1 MSQPVSSKIRNAIRI
16 DRAFRFVWRAS
27 SSWTLL
33 NGALVLVQGMFP
45 LLSLY
50 LLKLIID
57 TITDTVQSGG
67 LEIGIPKLILL
78 VGIAAGVALFQAA
91 TAKLAD
97 YSAEAQSAIV
107 TDYVYDTMH
116 RKSVGLDLAYYEDP
130 SYFDTLHRAQQEG
143 PYRPTRIVNG
153 LNRLGQ
159 SSVSLVAMVGLL
171 FTFHWSAGVL
181 LFASAFPGVLVQIV
195 FSKKMYHWQQKRTPI
210 ERQAGYYSWLMTA
223 DTFAKELRLFDLGGF
238 FSETFNSLRNVI
250 RGEKLALSSQ
260 RAIAD
265 FAAQAF
271 AILILMSCF
280 LLIGFR
286 AIKGLISIG
295 DMVMYFQAFQRGL
308 SSLKE
313 LLHSIAGLYEDNLF
327 VAHFFSFLD
336 VQNSLVELPE
346 PEVLP
351 PVNQSGI
358 TLTNLHF
365 RYPGQAKPVLNG
377 LSLSIKPG
385 EVVALVGAN
394 GAGKSTLVKLLCR
407 LYDPEQGNIAIEGT
421 DLRSLALRD
430 VRKQISV
437 VFQDFVK
444 YQLSVRENIGLGD
457 IKRLDDVPAIAT
469 AANRAGA
476 EALIKNL
483 PNCYETILGRWFI
496 DGVELSHGE
505 WQKIVIARAFFRN
518 ARLIILDEPTS
529 SLDGNTE
536 YHLYLKFKEL
546 MAGRS
551 ALIISHRFSTVSM
564 ADRIC
569 VLHDGRIAESGTHKD
584 LMSLNSIYAD
594 MYAKQS
600 TWMKDLEGKGL

>member
-1 MSQPVSSKIRNAIRI
+1 MSQPVSSKIRNAVRI
-16 DRAFRFVWRAS
+16 DRAFRLVWRAS
-27 SSWTLL
+27 PSWTLL
-33 NGALVLVQGMFP
+33 NGALVLVQGVFP

-50 LLKLIID
+50 LLKLIVD
-57 TITDTVQSGG
+57 TITETVQSGG
-67 LEIGIPKLILL
+67 LETGISKLIMLI
-78 VGIAAGVALFQAA
+78 GAAAVVALAQAG
-91 TAKLAD
+91 TTKLAD
-97 YSAEAQSAIV
+97 YSAEAQSTIV
-107 TDYVYDTMH
+107 TDFVYDTMH
-116 RKSVGLDLAYYEDP
+116 RKSVDLDLAYYEDP
-130 SYFDTLHRAQQEG
+130 NYFDTLHRAQQEG

-159 SSVSLVAMVGLL
+159 SGMSLVAMVGLL

-181 LFASAFPGVLVQIV
+181 LFASALPGVLVQIV
-195 FSKKMYHWQQKRTPI
+195 FSKKMYHWQQQRTSI
-210 ERQAGYYSWLMTA
+210 ERKADYYSWLMTA
-223 DTFAKELRLFDLGGF
+223 DASAKELRLFDLGGF
-238 FSETFNSLRNVI
+238 FSETFNCLRGVI
-250 RGEKLALSSQ
+250 RGEKLALSRQ

-265 FAAQAF
+265 FVAQAC
-271 AILILMSCF
+271 AIIILMACF

-286 AIKGLISIG
+286 TIKGLITIG

-336 VQNSLVELPE
+336 VQNTLVEPTE
-346 PEVLP
+346 PEALP
-351 PVNQSGI
+351 PVSQRGI
-358 TLTNLHF
+358 TLTDLHF
-365 RYPGQAKPVLNG
+365 RYPGQAKPVLSG
-377 LSLSIKPG
+377 LSLTIKPG

-421 DLRSLALRD
+421 DLRNLALSD
-430 VRKQISV
+430 VRRQISV

-444 YQLSVRENIGLGD
+444 YHLSVRENIGLGD
-457 IKRLDDVPAIAT
+457 IKRLDDVAAIAT

-476 EALIKNL
+476 EELIQNL

-496 DGVELSHGE
+496 GGVELSQGE
-505 WQKIVIARAFFRN
+505 WQKIVIARAFFRD
-518 ARLIILDEPTS
+518 ARLVILDEPTS

-551 ALIISHRFSTVSM
+551 ALLISHRFSTVSM

-569 VLHDGRIAESGTHKD
+569 VLHDGRIVEDGTHKE
-584 LMSLNSIYAD
+584 LMTRNGIYAD
-594 MYAKQS
+594 MYTKQS
-600 TWMKDLEGKGL
+600 IWMEDLERKG